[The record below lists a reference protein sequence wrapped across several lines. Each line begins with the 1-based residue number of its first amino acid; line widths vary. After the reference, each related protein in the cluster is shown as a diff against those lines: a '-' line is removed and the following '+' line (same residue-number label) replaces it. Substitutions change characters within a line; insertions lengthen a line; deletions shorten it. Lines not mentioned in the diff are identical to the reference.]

1 MLYSFVNRLSGI
13 MVSFLSNSS
22 LMMLTALVLALG
34 FGGFPDGFPV
44 SNGDIAML
52 SLILMMTLALS
63 SIQLRNLKLR
73 PYIKDVR
80 NAFALSFV
88 FLTAVTLVVAYF
100 FSGDLRAGWILL
112 AAVPSAVSV
121 ISFTCLWGGETESS
135 AVSTVAMYL
144 VALAV
149 TPVITFVFLGTA
161 VSVLTLLYYL
171 CLQIVLPLLLSRL
184 VKRFLTSAQ
193 TRNILIHIC
202 FFILVIAVMGEN
214 RNLLFSAGAVVA
226 ALAVFAVIR
235 IFGVGI
241 ASDRLLRKRGINQ
254 SNAVS
259 KVLFSTYKNTGMA
272 ASLAL
277 MLLGPQGAL
286 PAAVCMVVDVV
297 WLIFAGKFL
306 FPQKAAGSD
315 SSQVGITN

>member
-1 MLYSFVNRLSGI
+1 MTFSSFVNQLSSALVG
-13 MVSFLSNSS
+13 FLSNSS
-22 LMMLTALVLALG
+22 LMMLTALVLVLG
-34 FGGFPDGFPV
+34 VGGFPEGFVV
-44 SNGDIAML
+44 SNGDIAMV

-63 SIQLRNLKLR
+63 SIQLRSLKLHAH
-73 PYIKDVR
+73 IKEVR
-80 NAFALSFV
+80 NAFVLSFV
-88 FLTAVTLVVAYF
+88 LLTGVTLVVAYF

-112 AAVPSAVSV
+112 AAAPSAVSV

-135 AVSTVAMYL
+135 AVSTIAMYL
-144 VALAV
+144 AALVV
-149 TPVITFVFLGTA
+149 TPLITFVFLGTA
-161 VSVLTLLYYL
+161 VSMLTLLYYL
-171 CLQIVLPLLLSRL
+171 CLQIVLPLFLSRI
-184 VKRFLTSAQ
+184 VKRYLTSAK

-214 RNLLFSAGAVVA
+214 RSLLFSAGTVVA
-226 ALAVFAVIR
+226 TLAVFAVIR

-241 ASDRLLRKRGINQ
+241 ASDRLLRKRGIKQ
-254 SNAVS
+254 SSAVS

-277 MLLGPQGAL
+277 MLLGPQAAL

-306 FPQKAAGSD
+306 FPQNQGPNFVAEG
-315 SSQVGITN
+315 